1 MCSVAVNFS
10 KLASWVL
17 VRRKARSRASVVEH
31 EAPRT
36 VGGLSSMSGGDQGVS
51 VSGMGRPVSYKTF
64 GGGRL
69 EFSREFRKPRAM
81 SSSLRLATTAE
92 GSEGRSSASFC
103 HVLLA

>member
-31 EAPRT
+31 ETPRT
-36 VGGLSSMSGGDQGVS
+36 VGELSHMCGGDQGVAPSGMSRS
-51 VSGMGRPVSYKTF
+51 VSYRAF

-69 EFSREFRKPRAM
+69 EFSRKSRKPSVV
-81 SSSLRLATTAE
+81 SSSLRFATTAE
-92 GSEGRSSASFC
+92 GSEGRSSGSFC
-103 HVLLA
+103 HVFLA